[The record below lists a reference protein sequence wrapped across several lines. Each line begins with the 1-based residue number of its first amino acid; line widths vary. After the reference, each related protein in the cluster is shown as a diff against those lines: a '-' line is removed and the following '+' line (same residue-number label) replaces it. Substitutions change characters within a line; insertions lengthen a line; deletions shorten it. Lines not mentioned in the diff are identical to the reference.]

1 MNFLYSLNSFSFSY
15 LVFVLGDV
23 GVDLVEGAHAVE
35 LAQVESGLLREIS
48 AHVLITDGGHARDI

>member
-1 MNFLYSLNSFSFSY
+1 MYVFRSDHSVSFSY

-48 AHVLITDGGHARDI
+48 AHVLITDGGHAPNV